1 MSRYK
6 SKEARSI
13 SRTREQAKKWPELVN
28 TQNDLDAHLEYEVN
42 KVRFGLFQ
50 PRNKAQEVYA
60 EAIEAKRIIFALG
73 PAGVGKTFVAT
84 SIACEMLEAGEIE
97 RIIIARPMV
106 GCDEEIGALPGT
118 EAEKYAPWLS
128 PFFDVLDGKLGK
140 KKVKSYLEYE
150 KIVARPLMMM
160 RGTTFRNALVILD
173 EAQNTTPGQ
182 MKMFLTRLGEG
193 SRVIIDGDLEQSDL
207 PTGKLNGL
215 ADATYKLRNSH
226 SAAFVTFTEDDI
238 TRDPLVREI
247 VLAYRNSN

>member
-6 SKEARSI
+6 TPETRQA
-13 SRTREQAKKWPELVN
+13 SRDKKNREKFPELVAG
-28 TQNDLDAHLEYEVN
+28 QSELEAHLEYEMN
-42 KVRFGLFQ
+42 KVRFCQFQ
-50 PRNKAQEVYA
+50 PRNKAQERYA
-60 EAIEAKRIIFALG
+60 DAIEEKRIIFALG

-84 SIACEMLEAGEIE
+84 SIACEMLEAKEIE

-106 GCDEEIGALPGT
+106 GCDEEIGALPGS
-118 EAEKYAPWLS
+118 EMEKYAPWLG
-128 PFFDVLDGKLGK
+128 PFFDVMEGKLGK
-140 KKVKSYLEYE
+140 KKVESYLQYG

-207 PTGKLNGL
+207 PAGKLNGL
-215 ADATYKLRNSH
+215 ADATHKLRNSN
-226 SAAFVTFTEDDI
+226 SAAFVEFTEDDI

-247 VLAYRNSN
+247 VLAYRN